1 MQMKYNQ
8 RASWGQRGCG
18 LTGHLIE
25 KLILKAIHAWGSF
38 FCDDTRKAWK

>member
-18 LTGHLIE
+18 LTEHLIK
-25 KLILKAIHAWGSF
+25 KLILKTIHAWGSF